1 MAVTKR
7 QRGKKQSHKDI
18 IKKAIFNGLSYI
30 IPLVAGCGLL
40 LTVSMLIHM
49 ISGNDLSTLEVV
61 GGNWYDM
68 SQLTTVPLLF
78 KAIGLWGLWLVP
90 SFLGAFIAQSISG
103 KPGVAP
109 GFVIGMLAHYMN
121 GGFIGGIIAGIIAGY
136 IANFIKEKVKLGQTY
151 IGVVTY
157 VIIPLGTLVT
167 GILFYRYGVGV
178 IIKVI
183 MDQLTNLLTIMGERP
198 ELEILLGLV
207 IGAMTCTDFGGPIN
221 KTAVLFGFGV
231 YTANKVPLTIAHLT
245 CFVPMTGL
253 FIAYLI
259 NKKHFSDSGKQNAI
273 NNMILGMTGIG
284 ENTIPFAMAKP
295 KIIIPASMIGGA
307 VSGAL
312 VAMFDIVMTPT
323 TPFWLSLPLV
333 PIENGMRGLLLYILA
348 YAVGAIII
356 AVLVTIGI
364 KREVKKTEEEVIFFS
379 DGDSMLSF

>member
-7 QRGKKQSHKDI
+7 ERGKKQSHKEI

-40 LTVSMLIHM
+40 MTLGMIIHM
-49 ISGNDLSTLEVV
+49 LTGNDLTTYGVDVS
-61 GGNWYDM
+61 NWYDM
-68 SQLTTVPLLF
+68 SQLTTIPLLF

-90 SFLGAFIAQSISG
+90 SFLGAFIAQSIAG

-109 GFVIGMLAHYMN
+109 GFLIGMLAYYMN

-136 IANFIKEKVKLGQTY
+136 VANFIKEKVKLGQNWM
-151 IGVVTY
+151 GLVSF
-157 VIIPLGTLVT
+157 VIIPLSTLVV
-167 GILFYRYGVGV
+167 GILAYKYGVG
-178 IIKVI
+178 IIIEFI
-183 MDQLTNLLTIMGERP
+183 MNQLTNLLSIMGERP
-198 ELEILLGLV
+198 ELKILLGLV

-221 KTAVLFGFGV
+221 KTAILFGFGV

-245 CFVPMTGL
+245 CFVPMAGL

-259 NKKHFSDSGKQNAI
+259 NKKHFSNSGKQNAI
-273 NNMILGMTGIG
+273 NNMILCIAGIG

-312 VAMFDIVMTPT
+312 VAIFNIVITPT
-323 TPFWLSLPLV
+323 VGFWMALPFV
-333 PIENGMRGLLLYILA
+333 PIENGIRGLLLYILA
-348 YAVGAIII
+348 YTVGAIII
-356 AVLVTIGI
+356 ALLITIGI
-364 KREVKKTEEEVIFFS
+364 KREVRKTNQETIFFEES
-379 DGDSMLSF
+379 DSLLSF